1 VLDGGGKG
9 AAVPDA
15 TVDFFEGLA
24 KRAHEPML
32 GKTKAT
38 VRFDIADGGRT
49 DHWLLGIED
58 GALDVSRGSGE
69 ADCVIVADK
78 AAFDRVAAGKTN
90 AMAALLRGAIAVEGD
105 PRLIVR
111 VQRLFPAP
119 TGMPEVSGDRAVGR
133 RRS

>member
-1 VLDGGGKG
+1 M
-9 AAVPDA
+9 PDA
-15 TVDFFEGLA
+15 TADFFEDLS
-24 KRAHEPML
+24 KRGQEPLL

-49 DHWLLGIED
+49 DHWLVGID
-58 GALDVSRGSGE
+58 NGALDVARADGE
-69 ADCVIVADK
+69 ADCIVIADK
-78 AAFDRVAAGKTN
+78 SAFDRVAAGKTN
-90 AMAALLRGAIAVEGD
+90 AMAALLRGAISVEGD

-119 TGMPEVSGDRAVGR
+119 VGMPEVSGDRAVGR